1 MLKVEA
7 INTFYGSSHILH
19 DVSLE
24 VHPGEIV
31 VLLGRN
37 GVGKTTTLKSI
48 MGILPLQNGRVVFEG
63 ERDYRIPPHK
73 VAACGVAFIPE
84 ERRIFPNLT
93 VLENLKMGM
102 VAQGNRIDSRAQ
114 LAVVL
119 DYFPRL
125 RERINNKGN
134 RLSGGEQQM
143 LTIARGLV
151 SNPKL
156 LMIDEPT
163 EGLSPILVAEITR
176 IIRRLHTDG
185 VTILVVEQNYE
196 MSLNLSENLRAYVIE
211 KGQIK
216 LEGTKAKLREC
227 QADVEKCLGVE
238 NLAYWFRA
246 YVRGSLVYPNRQ
258 SQEEGLMEKSPVV
271 KYDEKGVMD
280 GGTMGL
286 RREMNRDIWL
296 KEVFPEWGS
305 YLNYEIDQFKVPSG
319 AGALWYFGAMSCAI
333 KTQAGAVF
341 TVDLYSGPSIFHRSF
356 LLRRLQNQRRRKAL
370 LDAYASNGD
379 RPMEVQTA

>member
-48 MGILPLQNGRVVFEG
+48 MGILPLHSGRVVFEG
-63 ERDYRIPPHK
+63 REITGYPPHK

-114 LAVVL
+114 IAVVF

-196 MSLNLSENLRAYVIE
+196 MSLSLSENLRAYVIE

-216 LEGTKAKLREC
+216 LEGTRAKLKEC
-227 QADVEKCLGVE
+227 QADVEKCLGV
-238 NLAYWFRA
+238 
-246 YVRGSLVYPNRQ
+246 
-258 SQEEGLMEKSPVV
+258 K
-271 KYDEKGVMD
+271 
-280 GGTMGL
+280 
-286 RREMNRDIWL
+286 I
-296 KEVFPEWGS
+296 
-305 YLNYEIDQFKVPSG
+305 
-319 AGALWYFGAMSCAI
+319 
-333 KTQAGAVF
+333 
-341 TVDLYSGPSIFHRSF
+341 
-356 LLRRLQNQRRRKAL
+356 
-370 LDAYASNGD
+370 
-379 RPMEVQTA
+379 

>member
-1 MLKVEA
+1 MKPL
-7 INTFYGSSHILH
+7 IRWIGSSHILH

-63 ERDYRIPPHK
+63 REITGYPPHK

-84 ERRIFPNLT
+84 ERRIFLNLT

-143 LTIARGLV
+143 LTIARELG

-163 EGLSPILVAEITR
+163 EGLSPILVEEITR

-227 QADVEKCLGVE
+227 QADVEKCLGV
-238 NLAYWFRA
+238 
-246 YVRGSLVYPNRQ
+246 
-258 SQEEGLMEKSPVV
+258 K
-271 KYDEKGVMD
+271 
-280 GGTMGL
+280 
-286 RREMNRDIWL
+286 I
-296 KEVFPEWGS
+296 
-305 YLNYEIDQFKVPSG
+305 
-319 AGALWYFGAMSCAI
+319 
-333 KTQAGAVF
+333 
-341 TVDLYSGPSIFHRSF
+341 
-356 LLRRLQNQRRRKAL
+356 
-370 LDAYASNGD
+370 
-379 RPMEVQTA
+379 

>member
-1 MLKVEA
+1 MLKVDA

-63 ERDYRIPPHK
+63 REITGYPPHK

-114 LAVVL
+114 LAAVL

-163 EGLSPILVAEITR
+163 EGLSPILVEEITR

-227 QADVEKCLGVE
+227 QADVEKCLGV
-238 NLAYWFRA
+238 
-246 YVRGSLVYPNRQ
+246 
-258 SQEEGLMEKSPVV
+258 K
-271 KYDEKGVMD
+271 
-280 GGTMGL
+280 
-286 RREMNRDIWL
+286 I
-296 KEVFPEWGS
+296 
-305 YLNYEIDQFKVPSG
+305 
-319 AGALWYFGAMSCAI
+319 
-333 KTQAGAVF
+333 
-341 TVDLYSGPSIFHRSF
+341 
-356 LLRRLQNQRRRKAL
+356 
-370 LDAYASNGD
+370 
-379 RPMEVQTA
+379 